1 MNTSS
6 HTTKI
11 GAFLVLYFNVR
22 SLLPK
27 IDELRALSQ
36 VHKPHLICITETW
49 LDNQILDSEVCIDD
63 YDIVRHDRN
72 RQGGGVLIF
81 VSQSLSYNVLVSGPS
96 ELELIILSITS
107 FFSPVTIAVFYRPPN
122 APVSIFDTLLNSICL
137 YVDVSLLSN
146 LILLGD
152 FNVNFCNSLSPL
164 FSKLQHTIA
173 SSLCLTQVV
182 TEPTRL
188 SSTSNSL
195 IDLVFYQHLL
205 MS

>member
-81 VSQSLSYNVLVSGPS
+81 VAQSLSYNVLVSGPS
-96 ELELIILSITS
+96 ELELILSIH
-107 FFSPVTIAVFYRPPN
+107 FFRQ
-122 APVSIFDTLLNSICL
+122 
-137 YVDVSLLSN
+137 SL
-146 LILLGD
+146 
-152 FNVNFCNSLSPL
+152 
-164 FSKLQHTIA
+164 
-173 SSLCLTQVV
+173 
-182 TEPTRL
+182 
-188 SSTSNSL
+188 
-195 IDLVFYQHLL
+195 
-205 MS
+205 